1 MIIVGGATATGK
13 SALAERLALDIGGET
28 VSADSMQIYRGMDIG
43 TAKDTATRV
52 KLHLVDVVSPKT
64 PFTVVDYRAL
74 ASAAIKDV
82 TLRGKQAVVVGG
94 TGLYIDSLLYN
105 MEYGGSG
112 SENAE
117 LMSELRSELEAR
129 GSEYMHSRLASLD
142 PVTAKKTH
150 HNNTVRV
157 LRALYVVLNTGKP
170 VSAQSAELR
179 PIEPFKF
186 FILTEDRAV
195 LREKIALR
203 VDAMFAEGLENEVR
217 ALIDNGCDFS
227 MQSMQ
232 AIGYKEWEA
241 YFAHEITL
249 DEVRERIVTNTRAY
263 AKRQETWFNN
273 RYKAFAVKVSAAEFR
288 ADPARILE
296 LIEKTPYIKGKKIS
310 KFK

>member
-28 VSADSMQIYRGMDIG
+28 VSADSMQIYREMDIG

-117 LMSELRSELEAR
+117 LMSELRSELESR

-217 ALIDNGCDFS
+217 ALIDDGCDFS

>member
-13 SALAERLALDIGGET
+13 SALAEKIALSVGGET

-43 TAKDTATRV
+43 TAKDISSSV
-52 KLHLVDVVSPKT
+52 KLHLVDVVSPET

-74 ASAAIKDV
+74 ASEAIRDIS
-82 TLRGKQAVVVGG
+82 LRGKQAVVVGG
-94 TGLYIDSLLYN
+94 TGLYIDSILYN

-112 SENAE
+112 GENVE
-117 LMSELRSELEAR
+117 LMSELKQELEAR
-129 GSEYMHSRLASLD
+129 GAEYMHSKLAALD
-142 PVTAKKTH
+142 PATANKVH
-150 HNNTVRV
+150 YNNTVRV

-195 LREKIALR
+195 LREKIAER
-203 VDAMFAEGLENEVR
+203 VDAMFAAGLEDEVR
-217 ALIDNGCDFS
+217 ALIGRGCDFS

-232 AIGYKEWEA
+232 AIGYKEWA
-241 YFAHEITL
+241 GYFGGKITL
-249 DEVRERIVTNTRAY
+249 DEVREKIIVNTRAY

-273 RYKAFAVKVSAAEFR
+273 RYRDFAVRISAADFR
-288 ADPARILE
+288 TDPNKILE
-296 LIEKTPYIKGKKIS
+296 LVEKTPYINGKI
-310 KFK
+310 